1 MNTNIVL
8 RLTVFAL
15 FVVFRD
21 VKARRNSNFNF
32 LQNRRILDDNC
43 ILLKDC
49 HELLWL
55 LQNKHDVPG
64 MSFQEVLQYLQDQ
77 LCGYDGNDPKVKCNI
92 AEDETVIADPEN
104 QIITSFHNHMNEM
117 DSRMGG
123 VIDVRDR
130 NTPVA

>member
-1 MNTNIVL
+1 MNTIIVL
-8 RLTVFAL
+8 RLAVFAS
-15 FVVFRD
+15 FIVIRD
-21 VKARRNSNFNF
+21 VEARRNSNFNF
-32 LQNRRILDDNC
+32 LQNRRIFNDNC

-49 HELLWL
+49 QELLWF

-64 MSFQEVLQYLQDQ
+64 MSIQEVLQYLQDQ

-123 VIDVRDR
+123 VIDVRNR

>member
-1 MNTNIVL
+1 MNKSIVL
-8 RLTVFAL
+8 RLAVFAL
-15 FVVFRD
+15 FAVFTD
-21 VKARRNSNFNF
+21 VEARRNSNFNF
-32 LQNRRILDDNC
+32 YQNRRILDDNC

-49 HELLWL
+49 QELLWL

-92 AEDETVIADPEN
+92 AEDETVIADPEK
-104 QIITSFHNHMNEM
+104 QIITSFHKHQSEM
-117 DSRMGG
+117 SSRMGG